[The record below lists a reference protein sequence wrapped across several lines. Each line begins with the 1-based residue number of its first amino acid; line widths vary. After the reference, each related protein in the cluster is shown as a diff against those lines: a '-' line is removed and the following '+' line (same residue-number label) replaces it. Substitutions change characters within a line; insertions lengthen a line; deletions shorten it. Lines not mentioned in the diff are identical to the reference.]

1 MVRLSTTYRTHLR
14 RGGGEHW
21 SGPPE
26 LVDLLAGLLDP
37 SPTARVL
44 DVGCGIGG
52 PARRLTDLRGCGIV
66 ALDVVADLV
75 GTARG
80 LTSDSERISFLVA
93 HAEHLPFAAG
103 SFDLVWALGVLAH
116 TRFVTFAD
124 EARRILADGG
134 TFAAVEVLWNGRA
147 PPRFAASAP
156 QPWVPYT
163 PGHVHGALARAG
175 FSWIELSAPE
185 TLRDRDPVDD
195 RLRRDLADGRL
206 APSLIVARV
215 A

>member
-1 MVRLSTTYRTHLR
+1 
-14 RGGGEHW
+14 
-21 SGPPE
+21 
-26 LVDLLAGLLDP
+26 VDLLAGLLDP